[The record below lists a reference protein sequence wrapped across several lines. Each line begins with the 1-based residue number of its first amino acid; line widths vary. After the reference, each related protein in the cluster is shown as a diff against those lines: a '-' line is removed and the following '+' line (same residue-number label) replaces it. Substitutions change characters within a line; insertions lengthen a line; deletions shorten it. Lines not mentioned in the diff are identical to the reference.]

1 MNKLIKNTPIPIAG
15 LMLGLAA
22 AGNLLQSYGTSY
34 RYILGA
40 LSGIIF
46 IILTLKAISN
56 PKCVKEGFQNPV
68 IASVMPTFSMG
79 IMLLSTYINPFFP
92 STAKIIWFAGLA
104 IHILLILYF
113 TKKYVFKL
121 NIKKVFPSY
130 FIVYVGIICASV
142 TAPAYG
148 QTILGQYIFW
158 FGFISYIL
166 LLPVVLYRVLKI
178 KEIPEPA
185 LPTITIFSAPASLC
199 LAGYL
204 NSFPEKSI
212 LMVGF
217 LGILSFIMFLSVMA
231 YMPKMLRIKFYP
243 SYSAFTFPFVITSIA
258 IKGTNAFLVS
268 IDSGI
273 PYLGYFV
280 NFLEIWSILMVAYVL
295 IKYSNFILNK
305 KPAPSIA

>member
-56 PKCVKEGFQNPV
+56 PKCIKEGFQNPV
-68 IASVMPTFSMG
+68 VASVMPTFSMG
-79 IMLLSTYINPFFP
+79 VMLLSTYINPYLQ
-92 STAKIIWFAGLA
+92 TAAKIIWFAGLI
-104 IHILLILYF
+104 IHILLIIYF
-113 TKKYVFKL
+113 TKKYIIKF

-148 QTILGQYIFW
+148 LVTLSQYIFW

-166 LLPVVLYRVLKI
+166 LLPVVLYRVLKT

-185 LPTITIFSAPASLC
+185 LPTITIFAAPASLC

-204 NSFPEKSI
+204 NSFPEKNI

-217 LGILSFIMFLSVMA
+217 LGILSFVMFISVIA

-243 SYSAFTFPFVITSIA
+243 SYSAFTFPFVITAIA
-258 IKGTNAFLVS
+258 IKGTNGFLANS
-268 IDSGI
+268 SNGI

-280 NFLEIWSILMVAYVL
+280 NFLEIWSILMVTYVL
-295 IKYSNFILNK
+295 IKYSNFILNE

>member
-1 MNKLIKNTPIPIAG
+1 MNKIIKKTPIPIAG

-46 IILTLKAISN
+46 IILMLKAISN

-68 IASVMPTFSMG
+68 VASVMPTFSMG
-79 IMLLSTYINPFFP
+79 IMLLSTYIKPFFP
-92 STAKIIWFAGLA
+92 STAKIFWFAGLA

-113 TKKYVFKL
+113 TKKYVFKF

-158 FGFISYIL
+158 FGFISYL
-166 LLPVVLYRVLKI
+166 MLLPVVLYRVLKI

-185 LPTITIFSAPASLC
+185 LPTITIFAAPASLC

-204 NSFPEKSI
+204 NSFPDKNI
-212 LMVGF
+212 FIVGF
-217 LGILSFIMFLSVMA
+217 LGILSLLMFVAVIA
-231 YMPKMLRIKFYP
+231 YMPKMLRINFYP
-243 SYSAFTFPFVITSIA
+243 SYSAFTFPFVITAIA
-258 IKGTNAFLVS
+258 IKGTNAFLLG
-268 IDSGI
+268 IDNGLPI
-273 PYLGYFV
+273 LGYFV
-280 NFLEIWSILMVAYVL
+280 YFLEIWSILMVAYVL

-305 KPAPSIA
+305 KPALSIP